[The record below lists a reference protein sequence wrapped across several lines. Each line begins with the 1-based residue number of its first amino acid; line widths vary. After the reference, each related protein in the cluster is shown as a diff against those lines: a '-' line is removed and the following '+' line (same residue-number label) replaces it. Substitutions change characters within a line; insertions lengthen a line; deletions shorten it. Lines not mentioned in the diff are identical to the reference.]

1 MKPTLG
7 SLTRKKINTN
17 IFFIFLTQNGLK
29 FNLPALILSTLGTD
43 ICYHAGWGGA
53 HVCACMCACVLG
65 TEDETWS
72 LQMLGEQST
81 PQQHLQSLVSFC
93 LVLLLCET
101 RSQGTQTD

>member
-1 MKPTLG
+1 M
-7 SLTRKKINTN
+7 
-17 IFFIFLTQNGLK
+17 
-29 FNLPALILSTLGTD
+29 LPCWLQG
-43 ICYHAGWGGA
+43 CVCV
-53 HVCACMCACVLG
+53 HVCACMYACVLG

-81 PQQHLQSLVSFC
+81 PQQHLQSLVLFC